1 MRTAIIG
8 SGFIAG
14 VHAQVLKELGHTIE
28 AVVNVNFKSA
38 EAFAKQYKAE
48 RFGDDFA
55 MALAGNIDCVHVCT
69 PPALHYKAVK
79 AALNAGKH
87 VVCEKPMCL
96 KPDEAKELMLLAEK
110 KNLIGAVNFNVRFYD
125 ACKKARKLI
134 SSPEFGDICL
144 IHGSYL
150 QEFHALPDAYTWRY
164 RPELAGQMRATT
176 EIGSH
181 WIDLARFW
189 TGLEIKEVSAN
200 YGKFTPERYVSD
212 GVMYKDEKENSKKIT
227 VTSDDAAVISIRFSN
242 GAIGNLLL
250 SEVSHGRN
258 NRISIEVS
266 GTRKSIWWNSEDPYY
281 LNNSQKSGG
290 VNTQIN
296 AFGGGFPNTFKAYF
310 EEVYRDIENGSPSEN
325 PLYPTFYDGYINSAI
340 CTAIFESAN
349 NNSAWVRVKEDF
361 YGENTSGHRK
371 NHSALSV

>member
-1 MRTAIIG
+1 MNIAIIG

-14 VHAQVLKELGHTIE
+14 VHAQVLKELGHTVS
-28 AVVNVNFKSA
+28 AVVNVNVKSA
-38 EAFAKQYKAE
+38 EAFARQYKAE
-48 RFGDDFA
+48 SFGDDFA
-55 MALAGNIDCVHVCT
+55 LALTENVDCVHVCT
-69 PPALHYKAVK
+69 PPVLHYKAVK

-87 VVCEKPMCL
+87 VICEKPMCL
-96 KPDEAKELMLLAEK
+96 NPDEAKELMLHAK
-110 KNLIGAVNFNVRFYD
+110 ARNLVGAVNFNVRFYD
-125 ACKKARKLI
+125 ACKKAREFI
-134 SSPEFGDICL
+134 STPAFGGICL

-164 RPELAGQMRATT
+164 KPELAGQMRATT

-200 YGKFTPERYVSD
+200 YGRFTPDRYVSD
-212 GVMYKDEKENSKKIT
+212 GIMYKDEKENSKKIT
-227 VTSDDAAVISIRFSN
+227 VDSDDAAVISIRFSN

-266 GTRKSIWWNSEDPYY
+266 GTTQSIWWNSQDPYY
-281 LNNSQKSGG
+281 LNSSRKSGG

-296 AFGGGFPNTFKAYF
+296 AFSGGFPNTFKVFF
-310 EEVYRDIENGSPSEN
+310 EEVYKDIENGRPSEN
-325 PLYPTFYDGYINSAI
+325 PAYPTFYDGYVNSAV
-340 CTAIFESAN
+340 CAAIYESAEK
-349 NNSAWVRVKEDF
+349 NSAWVKVKQAWF
-361 YGENTSGHRK
+361 
-371 NHSALSV
+371 